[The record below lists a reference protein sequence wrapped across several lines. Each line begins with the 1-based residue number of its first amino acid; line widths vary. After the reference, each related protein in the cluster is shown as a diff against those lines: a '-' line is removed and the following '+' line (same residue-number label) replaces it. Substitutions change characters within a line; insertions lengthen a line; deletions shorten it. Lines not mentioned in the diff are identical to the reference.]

1 MGEVINMVT
10 PQNEEKKLS
19 YEELENVAV
28 ELQNKCKELYMALQN
43 ANLQNLFS
51 RLDYLF
57 KVVENSVNFDTD
69 FVGNCVKEI
78 QNLLTIKESDKTE
91 E

>member
-1 MGEVINMVT
+1 MGEVINMVN
-10 PQNEEKKLS
+10 PQAEEKKPS

-28 ELQNKCKELYMALQN
+28 ELQNKCKELFDALQKS
-43 ANLQNLFS
+43 NLQNIFM

-57 KVVENSVNFDTD
+57 KVIENSKEFDNE
-69 FVGNCVKEI
+69 FVTSCVQEIKNIMIVKE
-78 QNLLTIKESDKTE
+78 EKTE